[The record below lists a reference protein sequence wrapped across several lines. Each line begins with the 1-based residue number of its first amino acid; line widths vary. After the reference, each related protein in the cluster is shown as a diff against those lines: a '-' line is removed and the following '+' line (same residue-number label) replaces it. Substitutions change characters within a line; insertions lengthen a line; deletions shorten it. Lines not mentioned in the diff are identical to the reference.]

1 MKTFLFTMVLVLIGL
16 TSQAGYNTVSLQVT
30 DGSESTNNTSTV
42 SAEALQTFENGWV
55 TLDYNSLTNTQK
67 NNLIYTWVGLK
78 VAVTK
83 ENEANRLIMEAQ
95 TAEELAAQ
103 LAAIAAKR
111 QQIIDYLTANGFR
124 CDNSQY
130 DWYKLYNR
138 PSVFGSN
145 WQAQADYQMSLSTG
159 VDYFLNIA
167 YTLWKE
173 FNKN

>member
-1 MKTFLFTMVLVLIGL
+1 MKTLILMVLVLIGL
-16 TSQAGYNTVSLQVT
+16 TSQAQDSSTATVSS
-30 DGSESTNNTSTV
+30 D
-42 SAEALQTFENGWV
+42 ALNTFESGWII
-55 TLDYNSLTNTQK
+55 LDYNSLSSTQK

-78 VAVTK
+78 VAVAK
-83 ENEANRLIMEAQ
+83 EDEANRLINEAQ
-95 TAEELAAQ
+95 TAEEIAAQ

-111 QQIIDYLTANGFR
+111 QQIIDYLTGYGFR

-138 PSVFGSN
+138 PSVFGAN
-145 WQAQADYQMSLSTG
+145 WQVQADYQMSISTG

-173 FNKN
+173 FNKNN

>member
-1 MKTFLFTMVLVLIGL
+1 MKTLVFILLVLIGL
-16 TSQAGYNTVSLQVT
+16 TTQAKFVT
-30 DGSESTNNTSTV
+30 DAGGVSNTSSV

-55 TLDYNSLTNTQK
+55 TLDYNSMTTTQK
-67 NNLIYTWVGLK
+67 QNMIITWVGLK
-78 VAVTK
+78 VAVAK
-83 ENEANRLIMEAQ
+83 ENESNRLIMEAQ
-95 TAEELAAQ
+95 TVEELAAQ

-111 QQIIDYLTANGFR
+111 QQIIDYLTAYGFR

-159 VDYFLNIA
+159 VDYFLNVA
-167 YTLWKE
+167 YTLWRE
-173 FNKN
+173 FQKN